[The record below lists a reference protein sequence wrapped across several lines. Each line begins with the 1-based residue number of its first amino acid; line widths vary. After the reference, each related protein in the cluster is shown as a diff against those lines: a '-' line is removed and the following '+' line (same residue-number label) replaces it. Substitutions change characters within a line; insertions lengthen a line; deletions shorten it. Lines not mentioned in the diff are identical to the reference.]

1 MARTFRS
8 TPQPYYAERAKN
20 ADNGKMNAD
29 DLKEVIKGTDYIS
42 VDENEE
48 KTNLI
53 VGLDKTKVDEE
64 VKEDSENLITSGA
77 VFEALGNN
85 NTLTLKTLF
94 GDMSLIGSGN
104 IDLYEHFITLNDT
117 IYMQHLSS
125 SNLVCDSLQDLTTM
139 TKAINGTKIFIDKST
154 YLIYENNVWKLND
167 GTAITKV
174 ADEVTTI

>member
-1 MARTFRS
+1 MSRLNISGTC
-8 TPQPYYAERAKN
+8 
-20 ADNGKMNAD
+20 NGRRNQNGTIKISAN
-29 DLKEVIKGTDYIS
+29 DLKEVLKGTAYIS
-42 VDENEE
+42 VDEAEN
-48 KTNLI
+48 KTYL
-53 VGLDKTKVDEE
+53 VVSLDKTKVDEV

-85 NTLTLKTLF
+85 GTLTLKTLF
-94 GDMSLIGSGN
+94 GDKNLIGSGN

-139 TKAINGTKIFIDKST
+139 TKAVNGTKLQIDKST
-154 YLIYENNVWKLND
+154 YVTYDGSVWKLND
-167 GTAITKV
+167 GTAITKI

>member
-1 MARTFRS
+1 MSRLNISGTC
-8 TPQPYYAERAKN
+8 
-20 ADNGKMNAD
+20 NGRRNQCGTIKISAN
-29 DLKEVIKGTDYIS
+29 DLKEVLKGTAYIS
-42 VDENEE
+42 VDEADN
-48 KTNLI
+48 KTYL
-53 VGLDKTKVDEE
+53 VVSLDKTKVDEV

-85 NTLTLKTLF
+85 GTLTLKTLF
-94 GDMSLIGSGN
+94 GDKNLIGSGN

-139 TKAINGTKIFIDKST
+139 TKAINGTKLQIDKST
-154 YLIYENNVWKLND
+154 YVVYDENVWKLND

>member
-1 MARTFRS
+1 MSRLNIRGT
-8 TPQPYYAERAKN
+8 
-20 ADNGKMNAD
+20 ADGRRIQTGSIKITAD
-29 DLKEVIKGTDYIS
+29 TLKEILKGTAYIS
-42 VDENEE
+42 VDEAENGSY
-48 KTNLI
+48 L
-53 VGLDKTKVDEE
+53 VVSLDKTKVDEE

-85 NTLTLKTLF
+85 GTLTLKTLF
-94 GDMSLIGSGN
+94 GDKNLIGAGN

-117 IYMQHLSS
+117 IFMEHLSS

-139 TKAINGTKIFIDKST
+139 TKAKNGTKLQIDKST
-154 YLIYENNVWKLND
+154 YITYDGSLWKLND

>member
-1 MARTFRS
+1 MSRLNISGTC
-8 TPQPYYAERAKN
+8 
-20 ADNGKMNAD
+20 NGRRNQNGTIKISAN
-29 DLKEVIKGTDYIS
+29 DLKEVLKGTAYIS
-42 VDENEE
+42 VDEAEN
-48 KTNLI
+48 KTYL
-53 VGLDKTKVDEE
+53 VVSLDKTKVDEV

-85 NTLTLKTLF
+85 GTLTLKTLF
-94 GDMSLIGSGN
+94 GDKNLIGSGN

-139 TKAINGTKIFIDKST
+139 TKAVNGTKLQIDKST
-154 YLIYENNVWKLND
+154 YVTYDGSVWKLND

>member
-1 MARTFRS
+1 MSRLNISGTC
-8 TPQPYYAERAKN
+8 
-20 ADNGKMNAD
+20 NGRRNQGGTIKISAN
-29 DLKEVIKGTDYIS
+29 DLKEVLKGTAYIS
-42 VDENEE
+42 VDEADN
-48 KTNLI
+48 KTYL
-53 VGLDKTKVDEE
+53 VVSLDKTKVDEV

-85 NTLTLKTLF
+85 GTLTLKTLF
-94 GDMSLIGSGN
+94 GDKNLIGSGN

-139 TKAINGTKIFIDKST
+139 TKAVNGTKLQIDKST
-154 YLIYENNVWKLND
+154 YVAYDGSVWKLND

>member
-1 MARTFRS
+1 MSRLNISGTC
-8 TPQPYYAERAKN
+8 
-20 ADNGKMNAD
+20 NGRRNQNGSIKISAN
-29 DLKEVIKGTDYIS
+29 DLKEVLKGTAYIS
-42 VDENEE
+42 VDDAED
-48 KTNLI
+48 KTYL
-53 VGLDKTKVDEE
+53 VVSLDKTKVDEV

-85 NTLTLKTLF
+85 GTLTLKTLF
-94 GDMSLIGSGN
+94 GDKNLIGSGN

-139 TKAINGTKIFIDKST
+139 TKAVNGTKLQIDKST
-154 YLIYENNVWKLND
+154 YVIYDGSIWKLND

>member
-1 MARTFRS
+1 MSRLNISGTC
-8 TPQPYYAERAKN
+8 
-20 ADNGKMNAD
+20 NGRRNQCGTIKISAN
-29 DLKEVIKGTDYIS
+29 DLKEVLKGTAYIS
-42 VDENEE
+42 VDEAEN
-48 KTNLI
+48 KTYL
-53 VGLDKTKVDEE
+53 VVSLDKTKVDEE

-85 NTLTLKTLF
+85 GTLTLKTLF
-94 GDMSLIGSGN
+94 GDKNLIGSGN

-125 SNLVCDSLQDLTTM
+125 SNLVCDSLQDLTTI
-139 TKAINGTKIFIDKST
+139 TKAVNGTKLQIDKST
-154 YLIYENNVWKLND
+154 YVVYDGSVWKLND

>member
-1 MARTFRS
+1 MSRLNISGTC
-8 TPQPYYAERAKN
+8 
-20 ADNGKMNAD
+20 NGRRNQKGTIKISVN
-29 DLKEVIKGTDYIS
+29 DLKEVLKGTAYIS
-42 VDENEE
+42 VDDDEN
-48 KTNLI
+48 KTYL
-53 VGLDKTKVDEE
+53 VVSLDKTKVDEV

-85 NTLTLKTLF
+85 GTLTLKTLF
-94 GDMSLIGSGN
+94 GDKNLIGSGN

-139 TKAINGTKIFIDKST
+139 TKAKNGTKLQIDKST
-154 YLIYENNVWKLND
+154 YVIYDGSIWKLND

>member
-1 MARTFRS
+1 MSRLNISGTC
-8 TPQPYYAERAKN
+8 
-20 ADNGKMNAD
+20 NGRRNQNGTIKISAN
-29 DLKEVIKGTDYIS
+29 DLKEVLKGTAYIS
-42 VDENEE
+42 VDEAEN
-48 KTNLI
+48 KTYL
-53 VGLDKTKVDEE
+53 VVSLDKTKVDEV

-85 NTLTLKTLF
+85 GTLTLKTLF
-94 GDMSLIGSGN
+94 GDKNLIGSGN

-139 TKAINGTKIFIDKST
+139 TKGTKLQIDKST
-154 YLIYENNVWKLND
+154 YVTYDGSVWKLND
-167 GTAITKV
+167 GTAITKI